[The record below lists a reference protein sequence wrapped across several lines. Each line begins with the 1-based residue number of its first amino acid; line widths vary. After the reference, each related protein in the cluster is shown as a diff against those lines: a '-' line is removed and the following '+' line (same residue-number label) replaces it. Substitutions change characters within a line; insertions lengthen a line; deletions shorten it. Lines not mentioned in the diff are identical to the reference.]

1 MEVDYTKLKILL
13 IKKGI
18 KQWELAKTIG
28 VHETH
33 LSKVM
38 VGRSEPSRELVE
50 KICKA
55 LNVEQVS
62 ICQR

>member
-1 MEVDYTKLKILL
+1 MEIDYRKLKILL

-18 KQWELAKTIG
+18 KQWELAKMIG

-38 VGRSEPSRELVE
+38 VGRLEPKKELVD

-62 ICQR
+62 ICQK